1 MRRELGWFLAGMMV
15 TGPVAWAASAV
26 LARVGGEV
34 ISAEELVERGRGMNP
49 EAGALLSEGQKEALL
64 DRMIAEEL
72 IYREALKQ
80 GYAEHP
86 MVRRTMVDT
95 LLKEKV
101 YAEIAAQEISE
112 AEQQSYYDAHR
123 AEFTI
128 PERREV
134 RVLRVGTKKLAND
147 LRRQIEKDPKQFG
160 PLARQSSED
169 PSKKKGGDLGY
180 LMAGQRSSLGPDL
193 LAAAFALEPGK
204 VSQVIETPEG
214 GFVLLLVTDVRPP
227 EERTL
232 EESRAMVI
240 RAIRA
245 ERRDAALAAYTEQ
258 LRKGTQ
264 VTEDPA
270 ALRALQVPGREA
282 GQGRGGEREGDE
294 GEGEGGGGEGEPIH
308 LRGGK

>member
-1 MRRELGWFLAGMMV
+1 
-15 TGPVAWAASAV
+15 
-26 LARVGGEV
+26 
-34 ISAEELVERGRGMNP
+34 
-49 EAGALLSEGQKEALL
+49 
-64 DRMIAEEL
+64 MIAEEL

-112 AEQQSYYDAHR
+112 AEQQAYYDAHR

-134 RVLRVGTKKLAND
+134 RVLRVGSKKLANE
-147 LRRQIEKDPKQFG
+147 LRRQIEKDAKQFG
-160 PLARQSSED
+160 PLARQNSED

-180 LMAGQRSSLGPDL
+180 LMAGQRSSLGPEL
-193 LAAAFALEPGK
+193 LEAAFALAPGK
-204 VSQVIETPEG
+204 VSQVIETPDG
-214 GFVLLLVTDVRPP
+214 GFVLLLVTDVKPP

-232 EESRAMVI
+232 EQSRAMVI
-240 RAIRA
+240 RAIRG

-264 VTEDPA
+264 VTEDAA
-270 ALRALQVPGREA
+270 ALRALQVPGREV
-282 GQGRGGEREGDE
+282 GQGREVGGGE
-294 GEGEGGGGEGEPIH
+294 GEGEGEGEGDGGGEEGRAGAPIH
-308 LRGGK
+308 LQGGK